1 MRTLLMKFSKI
12 AGRMFFLSLL
22 ARIVV
27 VMTGCSSNDADTS
40 SEANFY
46 PIEVDGTTMEIF
58 ADWKVS

>member
-1 MRTLLMKFSKI
+1 MKFSKI

-27 VMTGCSSNDADTS
+27 VMTGCSSNDADIS

-46 PIEVDGTTMEIF
+46 PIEVDGTTMKIF